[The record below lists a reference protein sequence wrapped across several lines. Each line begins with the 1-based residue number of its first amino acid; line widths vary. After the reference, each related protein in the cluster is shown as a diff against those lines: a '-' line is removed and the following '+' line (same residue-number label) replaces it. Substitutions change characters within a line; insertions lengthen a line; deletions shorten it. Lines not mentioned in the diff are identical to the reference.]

1 MTTSALRGPM
11 PTRLAG
17 TATAPT
23 ARKPASPKKHRINV
37 PIIVGTRPEAIKL
50 VPVILALR
58 TNRSFRPIVVATG
71 QHQEMVQEVFAL
83 AGIDS
88 DIQLWVGRGH
98 PELNER
104 VPAVMS
110 RFDDFIRDQFLARAG
125 DFATP
130 AEIAAGF
137 PSAVLVHGD
146 TSSAMAAALAA
157 CHLHIPVL
165 HLEAGLRTGGSIL
178 TPFPEEL
185 NRQLISCVASL
196 HFAPTEANKENL
208 IHEGVP
214 SSQIFVTGN
223 TAIDALH
230 WAAAMDGTFADARLR
245 ALDESDRRVVTVTAH
260 RRESWANGLAGIAEG
275 VARLAEAHADV
286 QFVLPLHPNP
296 IVREQLTGRLDNL
309 GNVLIVEPLGY
320 AQFARLLKRSH
331 FVITDSG
338 GIQEEAPSMGKPVLV
353 TRDSTERREGVEAG
367 TLRLVGTDPDRILSE
382 GERLLT
388 DQAAYARM
396 AQASNPYGDGHAA
409 ERVVAALEYI
419 GDARAAPAPF
429 GPGFDRIAVM
439 TNAGYASHLD
449 AAGRAIRPLAGAEPE
464 DRERPD
470 ISDRRATTRRPRA
483 SESS

>member
-1 MTTSALRGPM
+1 VQPLRR
-11 PTRLAG
+11 RLAEPE
-17 TATAPT
+17 AL
-23 ARKPASPKKHRINV
+23 KKHRINV
-37 PIIVGTRPEAIKL
+37 PIVVGTRPEAIKL

-58 TNRSFRPIVVATG
+58 SNRFFRPIVVATG
-71 QHQEMVQEVFAL
+71 QHHEMVREVFEL
-83 AGIDS
+83 AGIEIDV
-88 DIQLWVGRGH
+88 QLWVGRSH
-98 PELNER
+98 AELNER
-104 VPAVMS
+104 VTAVMS
-110 RFDDFIRDQFLARAG
+110 RFDDFIRDQIVARAG
-125 DFATP
+125 DFATSE
-130 AEIAAGF
+130 EIAAGF

-196 HFAPTEANKENL
+196 HFAPTETNKENL

-214 SSQIFVTGN
+214 ASQIFVTGN

-230 WAAAMDGTFADARLR
+230 WATGLDGTFEDARLQ
-245 ALDESDRRVVTVTAH
+245 ALDRSDRRVVTVTAH
-260 RRESWANGLAGIAEG
+260 RRENWATGLAGIAEG
-275 VARLAEAHADV
+275 IARLAAARADV

-296 IVREQLTGRLDNL
+296 IVREQFTGRLHEL
-309 GNVLIVEPLGY
+309 KNVLVVEPLSY

-338 GIQEEAPSMGKPVLV
+338 GIQEEAPALGKPVLV
-353 TRDSTERREGVEAG
+353 TRESTERREGVEAG
-367 TLRLVGTDPDRILSE
+367 TLLIVGTEPERILIE
-382 GERLLT
+382 GERLLN
-388 DQAAYARM
+388 DPSAYSRM
-396 AQASNPYGDGHAA
+396 ARASNPYGDGHAA
-409 ERVVAALEYI
+409 ERVVAAFEYI

-449 AAGRAIRPLAGAEPE
+449 AAGRAIRPLAGAAPREPE
-464 DRERPD
+464 RRY
-470 ISDRRATTRRPRA
+470 IHDRRAAARQPDA
-483 SESS
+483 GQGS